1 MARVTLAQHM
11 EHVPCHG
18 SLSPGTLKVC
28 HGMGQFHL
36 VALGQM
42 CRGLNFTYLLALRHM
57 RHGLTHEEPHHSHK
71 APQPPD
77 SVNHTRGTMLA
88 CHGAWPEAMPH
99 TTL

>member
-42 CRGLNFTYLLALRHM
+42 CRGLTFT
-57 RHGLTHEEPHHSHK
+57 
-71 APQPPD
+71 
-77 SVNHTRGTMLA
+77 
-88 CHGAWPEAMPH
+88 
-99 TTL
+99 